1 MWAGCPLWARHCP
14 GVCVTVTGLPRTAC
28 QAQGRSCI
36 LLASAVGAR
45 LVCEA
50 PAGHWRCS
58 RESLNLG
65 LPTQRMGIGLQTKSP
80 PGCDCPVGSAP
91 PSMSSSALRPPHRS
105 LWRTPREESPQLP
118 AWPVQGPG
126 QQQGWP
132 RALWYLCPLTSLETD
147 VVCVSHQGSLPPLP
161 SRMPTQHQAS
171 QPASGLRVSCV
182 ASLSLST
189 LVVPPS
195 TKGSPVGW
203 GAPGQ
208 V

>member
-91 PSMSSSALRPPHRS
+91 PSMSSSALRPHIALCGGLPGRS
-105 LWRTPREESPQLP
+105 LPSSQHGRFRAQGSSR
-118 AWPVQGPG
+118 AGPG
-126 QQQGWP
+126 PSGTSVLSPPWRQTWSVSLT
-132 RALWYLCPLTSLETD
+132 RAASRPCPAG
-147 VVCVSHQGSLPPLP
+147 C
-161 SRMPTQHQAS
+161 
-171 QPASGLRVSCV
+171 
-182 ASLSLST
+182 
-189 LVVPPS
+189 PPS
-195 TKGSPVGW
+195 TRPPSLPVG
-203 GAPGQ
+203 
-208 V
+208 